1 MGELT
6 NLEFLDRQ
14 EITNL
19 LFEYCAA
26 LDCMD
31 LPRLSA
37 LFTTDCEVDYGPDP
51 ILQSRGAADLEKSLE
66 RMWRWSRTSHHLS
79 NVQIKFC
86 SENEAIGC
94 SYVYA
99 WHERPDGTI
108 ATILG
113 QYHDRFIRGLA
124 GWRIAKRRM
133 VMNGCNADFT
143 VNINRLERV
152 TPPVDWVP
160 PDMDAQT

>member
-37 LFTTDCEVDYGPDP
+37 LFTADCEVDYGPDP

-66 RMWRWSRTSHHLS
+66 RMWRWSRTSRR
-79 NVQIKFC
+79 
-86 SENEAIGC
+86 
-94 SYVYA
+94 
-99 WHERPDGTI
+99 WGT
-108 ATILG
+108 APRST
-113 QYHDRFIRGLA
+113 
-124 GWRIAKRRM
+124 RRW
-133 VMNGCNADFT
+133 AAA
-143 VNINRLERV
+143 R
-152 TPPVDWVP
+152 
-160 PDMDAQT
+160 A